1 MTQEKN
7 KGGRPEIYTK
17 KLADSI
23 CALLAKGESLRAV
36 CRREGMPNR
45 ATVTNWLITDKEG
58 FFSQYTRARDIGLD
72 EMADELFDIADD
84 STRDTFVDDNGNE
97 RTNSE
102 VVARSRLRVD
112 TRKWYLSKL
121 APKKYGDRITQEV
134 VGEGGGPVKVV
145 SADMTPQDAAR
156 AYADMIAAE
165 NKK

>member
-1 MTQEKN
+1 MSNEQKN
-7 KGGRPEIYTK
+7 KGGRPEIYTPE
-17 KLADSI
+17 LAATI
-23 CALLAKGESLRAV
+23 CERLAKGESLRSI
-36 CRREGMPNR
+36 CRLEGMPDR

-121 APKKYGDRITQEV
+121 APKKYGEKITQEV
-134 VGEGGGPVKVV
+134 TGPRGGPMEMNHTIEFVKPKNGEG
-145 SADMTPQDAAR
+145 
-156 AYADMIAAE
+156 
-165 NKK
+165 